1 MPAFEEEPETE
12 PLNVADT
19 RPAMLGVVPY
29 TWGVPSIMT
38 AVAIDM
44 KFHALFLGPCIMGPI
59 LFLTAVLVRRDYW
72 MLITRQF
79 LKPGS
84 NPRSWVNS
92 EATMSCVPAS
102 TRDATCTT
110 GGAT

>member
-19 RPAMLGVVPY
+19 RPAMLLGVVPY

-44 KFHALFLGPCIMGPI
+44 KFHALFLGPCVMGPF
-59 LFLTAVLVRRDYW
+59 LFLMAVLVRRDYW
-72 MLITRQF
+72 MFRVFGIYCRNLTSRY
-79 LKPGS
+79 GS
-84 NPRSWVNS
+84 HLF
-92 EATMSCVPAS
+92 
-102 TRDATCTT
+102 
-110 GGAT
+110 GGASPNPAKRRG